1 MADAPGA
8 NEHDG
13 ERRPAALPAGPALD
27 GRARPVPGTGTG
39 TGAGAGAIRP
49 AAPAGLPDE
58 TGSTTAVVGWQQP
71 ASAAGTSR
79 PEPAGP
85 GSDSARPFWMPG
97 GDGRDDRRP
106 ALPRPR
112 RPARVRAA
120 RRADRGPAAGL
131 SALVLLSLL
140 CAFFCWVSAEPFW
153 LATGNAVRG
162 SVVLDGCDGS
172 GLSRRCEGVFTAGDG
187 TFSAAVRVS
196 GVAEPAPG
204 ATLVA
209 LMRHAGADTAYV
221 EAGPVVRHLRWAAG
235 LLMALLC
242 GGAILAVT
250 GAARLPQH
258 RQRWWTIVTGCAA
271 PLLLFA
277 GFLAATF

>member
-1 MADAPGA
+1 VADAPGA
-8 NEHDG
+8 NERDG

-27 GRARPVPGTGTG
+27 GRARPVPG
-39 TGAGAGAIRP
+39 AGAIRP

-58 TGSTTAVVGWQQP
+58 TGSTTAVVVWQQP
-71 ASAAGTSR
+71 ASAAGTAR
-79 PEPAGP
+79 PEPA

-172 GLSRRCEGVFTAGDG
+172 GLTRRCEGVFTAGDG